1 MNSKICGILI
11 EMFAVTALVSACSGG
26 HETEDVENAP
36 ESAVIETVD
45 PGSVTPDLNR
55 NGKG

>member
-36 ESAVIETVD
+36 ESAVI
-45 PGSVTPDLNR
+45 
-55 NGKG
+55 